1 MTKRLIKAV
10 PQPEDMTIA
19 EMDDDELMAYAEK
32 LVDGGLFSNVPGLS
46 SEAPATPEESEI

>member
-1 MTKRLIKAV
+1 VTKRLIKAV